1 MKEIWKDIE
10 SYEGRYQI
18 STFGRIKSLN
28 YNKTGKSKVL
38 KPHNSTEYS
47 QISLGRKQRC
57 KYIHRLVLE
66 TFRGKSKLFC
76 NHINGNKRDNKL
88 ENLEY
93 CTHKENMAHA
103 VKMDLCPK
111 GENHYE
117 AKITESQVR
126 YIKTVFKNCEVEY
139 GYWAKVARSL
149 NVIPGTISAI
159 VTNRSWKHIKV

>member
-1 MKEIWKDIE
+1 MGALGTTVVVSAPKNEQLGVLQTIQDN
-10 SYEGRYQI
+10 
-18 STFGRIKSLN
+18 SLL
-28 YNKTGKSKVL
+28 TRTQVQGKS
-38 KPHNSTEYS
+38 E
-47 QISLGRKQRC
+47 
-57 KYIHRLVLE
+57 
-66 TFRGKSKLFC
+66 LFC

-111 GENHYE
+111 GANHYE

-139 GYWAKVARSL
+139 GYWAKVARDL